1 MGSLVELQQHF
12 LSESYPTLLAIES
25 SGATCGVALAKG
37 SCCWTAVNGAT
48 HDHSAVLTLLIEAV
62 LQAASVESDS
72 LQAIALSE
80 GPGSYTS
87 LRIGFATAKGI
98 AYAVGCPLIAVPTLE
113 LLASLMASRLSPAL
127 SPAVLM
133 PMIDARRMEVYTQPY
148 SVGLDPLEAP
158 SARIFDEATAP
169 FFAGYAPAVFG
180 GPGAEKGRD
189 YLETLGLSFLS
200 DVTLTA
206 EALLPLALRRF
217 RQGDFASTAY
227 LEPLYLKEFVAIP
240 AKKKI

>member
-1 MGSLVELQQHF
+1 MGNPVELQQHF

-48 HDHSAVLTLLIEAV
+48 HDHSAVLTLLIDAV

-98 AYAVGCPLIAVPTLE
+98 AYAVGCSSRFLRL
-113 LLASLMASRLSPAL
+113 SRLLL
-127 SPAVLM
+127 SWHCVS
-133 PMIDARRMEVYTQPY
+133 RRPY
-148 SVGLDPLEAP
+148 
-158 SARIFDEATAP
+158 
-169 FFAGYAPAVFG
+169 
-180 GPGAEKGRD
+180 
-189 YLETLGLSFLS
+189 
-200 DVTLTA
+200 
-206 EALLPLALRRF
+206 LPPR
-217 RQGDFASTAY
+217 
-227 LEPLYLKEFVAIP
+227 
-240 AKKKI
+240 